1 MRTKLR
7 TVITLAIILNAVGL
21 YAQKQNPRGIYHM
34 VSITGKY
41 GTEAAMLDQYKICT
55 DTMTWMLSV
64 IEDNSINIHGERTNR
79 PYFELGDNDHM
90 VFNYTG
96 EEPDVTTPTMTRIF
110 NSDKKGF
117 SLKWWSTSRGH
128 RVFPENGWC
137 TEEYKSN
144 SFSSSGKKIFD
155 MLYSTKTK
163 GKKDGLQGRW
173 KVIGAIKMS
182 GSKVVDEWLKSGKLD
197 LGENDYV
204 HYWDK
209 YAIIDDQYLFTAY
222 TDAMLKQEHPGSYGY
237 LQEYKVSDENRQTVT
252 VQLLTNDNTQPVK
265 YVFYRISDDRMIVKV
280 KHILIID
287 DRSDCLYDG
296 YEIWEKTASNTPL
309 IKLLTSTSTYKD
321 KPKIE
326 PRGLYR
332 YVAGGELCR
341 IRETRDSTI
350 FDEKTRQW
358 KSYIE
363 RYRLCTDTIN
373 WNVDISDFNLT
384 INGQKLEDI
393 QRKQIRINSHS
404 LYDFYKPKWVLFD
417 CSETGFSET
426 CYIDSKY
433 TAVRTY
439 VKGDFNTGVWTYDKR
454 GVTPLAKEAL
464 DVCDSKI
471 PYDADHP
478 LYGTWEVEGRVL
490 NPSEAKIDSIM
501 KGLCTDYVFHHMR
514 NYRLFY
520 AFTPQHR
527 YTMKSED
534 SMVFMDKLDSDCKT
548 KLVTWEQ
555 YFEQGKGATI
565 VYLNWTLHWI
575 DKDTLLIC
583 RDKQDLRLF
592 VPECLVL
599 KRKGEGE
606 SLINVIIRKEN

>member
-1 MRTKLR
+1 
-7 TVITLAIILNAVGL
+7 
-21 YAQKQNPRGIYHM
+21 
-34 VSITGKY
+34 
-41 GTEAAMLDQYKICT
+41 
-55 DTMTWMLSV
+55 
-64 IEDNSINIHGERTNR
+64 
-79 PYFELGDNDHM
+79 
-90 VFNYTG
+90 
-96 EEPDVTTPTMTRIF
+96 
-110 NSDKKGF
+110 
-117 SLKWWSTSRGH
+117 
-128 RVFPENGWC
+128 
-137 TEEYKSN
+137 
-144 SFSSSGKKIFD
+144 
-155 MLYSTKTK
+155 
-163 GKKDGLQGRW
+163 
-173 KVIGAIKMS
+173 
-182 GSKVVDEWLKSGKLD
+182 
-197 LGENDYV
+197 
-204 HYWDK
+204 
-209 YAIIDDQYLFTAY
+209 
-222 TDAMLKQEHPGSYGY
+222 
-237 LQEYKVSDENRQTVT
+237 
-252 VQLLTNDNTQPVK
+252 
-265 YVFYRISDDRMIVKV
+265 MIVKV
-280 KHILIID
+280 IHLLIID
-287 DRSDCLYDG
+287 DRHDCLYDG

-341 IRETRDSTI
+341 IRETRDSTN

-439 VKGDFNTGVWTYDKR
+439 VKGDFNAGVWTYDKR
-454 GVTPLAKEAL
+454 GVTPLAKEVC
-464 DVCDSKI
+464 DVCDGKI

-501 KGLCTDYVFHHMR
+501 KGLCTDYIFPYIR
-514 NYRLFY
+514 NRRVFY
-520 AFTPQHR
+520 AFTPQHM

-583 RDKQDLRLF
+583 RDHQDLRLS
-592 VPECLVL
+592 VSECLVL
-599 KRKGEGE
+599 KRKVEGE
-606 SLINVIIRKEN
+606 SLVNVIIRKEN

>member
-1 MRTKLR
+1 MLR
-7 TVITLAIILNAVGL
+7 TIITLAIILNAVGL

-137 TEEYKSN
+137 TEVYKSN

-182 GSKVVDEWLKSGKLD
+182 GSKIVDEWLKSGKLN
-197 LGENDYV
+197 LNENDYV
-204 HYWDK
+204 PYQDE
-209 YAIIDDQYLFTAY
+209 YAIIDDQYIFTAY
-222 TDAMLKQEHPGSYGY
+222 SEVMVNKQNPNMYGY
-237 LQEYKVSDENRQTVT
+237 LQEYKVCDESGRTITVEMIA
-252 VQLLTNDNTQPVK
+252 NDDTRPLK
-265 YVFYRISDDRMIVKV
+265 YMFHRISNDRMIVKEERV
-280 KHILIID
+280 LFDSKSRQLADYI
-287 DRSDCLYDG
+287 YA
-296 YEIWEKTASNTPL
+296 IWERTESNTP
-309 IKLLTSTSTYKD
+309 IIQQITSPSPFRD

-332 YVAGGELCR
+332 YVAGGDPCR
-341 IRETRDSTI
+341 IRELRDSLI
-350 FDEKTRQW
+350 SGLDYK
-358 KSYIE
+358 E
-363 RYRLCTDTIN
+363 RVYCETYKLCTDTIN
-373 WNVDISDFNLT
+373 WQIEIRDSKPSAQTVGDNFLDYQPIKIHISNRELDPDNLY
-384 INGQKLEDI
+384 G
-393 QRKQIRINSHS
+393 
-404 LYDFYKPKWVLFD
+404 WVMFD

-426 CYIDSKY
+426 MIE
-433 TAVRTY
+433 
-439 VKGDFNTGVWTYDKR
+439 GEIWTYDNR
-454 GVTPLAKEAL
+454 CITPKAQELM
-464 DVCDSKI
+464 DVLEGKI
-471 PYDADHP
+471 SYDANHP

-501 KGLCTDYVFHHMR
+501 NGLCTDYVFPYIR
-514 NYRLFY
+514 NARCFY
-520 AFTPQHR
+520 AYTPQYLYPMR
-527 YTMKSED
+527 SG
-534 SMVFMDKLDSDCKT
+534 SNSLSLDKLDSDGKT
-548 KLVTWEQ
+548 FLVTREP
-555 YFEQGKGATI
+555 YYSKEEKKTI
-565 VYLNWTLHWI
+565 LVNLNWKVYWLNQNNF
-575 DKDTLLIC
+575 LLY
-583 RDKQDLRLF
+583 RDHQELF
-592 VPECLVL
+592 PTIPVCFVM
-599 KRKGEGE
+599 KRKVGGE
-606 SLINVIIRKEN
+606 SLINVMARKNPSSSTSSWPNK

>member
-1 MRTKLR
+1 MLR
-7 TVITLAIILNAVGL
+7 TIITLTILLNVVGL
-21 YAQKQNPRGIYHM
+21 HAQKSNPRGIYHM
-34 VSITGKY
+34 VSITGKN
-41 GTEAAMLDQYKICT
+41 GTEAAMFDQYKICT
-55 DTMTWMLSV
+55 DSMTWMV
-64 IEDNSINIHGERTNR
+64 SITETGEPNEHGIQTQY
-79 PYFELGDNDHM
+79 PYFRIVDNDHM
-90 VFNYTG
+90 VFNHTG
-96 EEPDVTTPTMTRIF
+96 EEPDASDPTRTRIF
-110 NSDKKGF
+110 NAGKKGF

-128 RVFPENGWC
+128 SVFPENAWC
-137 TEEYKSN
+137 TEQYESN
-144 SFSSSGKKIFD
+144 SFSASGKKIFD
-155 MLYSTKTK
+155 MLYRTKIKT
-163 GKKDGLQGRW
+163 KKDGLQGRW
-173 KVIGAIKMS
+173 KVVGAIKMS
-182 GSKVVDEWLKSGKLD
+182 GSKVVDEWMKSGKLD

-204 HYWDK
+204 PYWDK

-222 TDAMLKQEHPGSYGY
+222 SDAMLNQDPPGSYGY
-237 LQEYKVSDENRQTVT
+237 LQEYKVSDENKQMITVE
-252 VQLLTNDNTQPVK
+252 LLTNDNRRPQT
-265 YVFYRISDDRMIVKV
+265 YEFYRISNDRMIVKEEYV
-280 KHILIID
+280 LSD
-287 DRSDCLYDG
+287 NSARSLYP
-296 YEIWEKTASNTPL
+296 YTYAIWERMESNTP
-309 IKLLTSTSTYKD
+309 IIQQLTSASPFKD
-321 KPKIE
+321 KPMIA

-332 YVAGGELCR
+332 YVAGGDPCR
-341 IRETRDSTI
+341 IREVRDSLI
-350 FDEKTRQW
+350 LGLD
-358 KSYIE
+358 YNE
-363 RYRLCTDTIN
+363 RVYNETYRLCTDTID
-373 WNVDISDFNLT
+373 WNVVIRNYNLT
-384 INGQKLEDI
+384 VQGQKLEDI

-555 YFEQGKGATI
+555 YFEQGKGTTI
-565 VYLNWTLHWI
+565 VFLNWTLHWI
-575 DKDTLLIC
+575 DTNTLLIC
-583 RDKQDLRLF
+583 RDHQELRLPA

-599 KRKGEGE
+599 KRRVEGE
-606 SLINVIIRKEN
+606 SLINVINSKR

>member
-1 MRTKLR
+1 MLR
-7 TVITLAIILNAVGL
+7 TVITLAILLNAVGL

-64 IEDNSINIHGERTNR
+64 IEDKSINKHWERANR

-163 GKKDGLQGRW
+163 VKKDGLQGRW
-173 KVIGAIKMS
+173 KVVGAIKMS
-182 GSKVVDEWLKSGKLD
+182 GSKIVDEWLKSGKLD

-204 HYWDK
+204 PYWYK
-209 YAIIDDQYLFTAY
+209 YAIIDDQYIFTAY

-237 LQEYKVSDENRQTVT
+237 LQEYKVSDENRKTIT
-252 VQLLTNDNTQPVK
+252 VQLLANDNTRPLT
-265 YVFYRISDDRMIVKV
+265 YEFYRISNDKMIVKEEYV
-280 KHILIID
+280 LFD
-287 DRSDCLYDG
+287 YRSRELSDNIYA
-296 YEIWEKTASNTPL
+296 IWERMESNTP
-309 IKLLTSTSTYKD
+309 IIQQLTTASTIKD
-321 KPKIE
+321 KRKIE

-332 YVAGGELCR
+332 YVAGGDPCR
-341 IRETRDSTI
+341 IRELRDSVI
-350 FDEKTRQW
+350 SGSDYKERV
-358 KSYIE
+358 YIE
-363 RYRLCTDTIN
+363 KYRLCTDTIMWDVRIEN
-373 WNVDISDFNLT
+373 YNLK
-384 INGQKLEDI
+384 IQGQKLEDI
-393 QRKQIRINSHS
+393 LNYQRKQILIQNP
-404 LYDFYKPKWVLFD
+404 LALDDFYKDKWTLFD
-417 CSETGFSET
+417 CSETGFSENWPDG
-426 CYIDSKY
+426 IS
-433 TAVRTY
+433 
-439 VKGDFNTGVWTYDKR
+439 TYDKR
-454 GVTPLAKEAL
+454 SVTPLAKEML
-464 DVCDSKI
+464 DVCDGKI
-471 PYDADHP
+471 PYDANHP

-501 KGLCTDYVFHHMR
+501 KGLCTDYVFPYIR
-514 NYRLFY
+514 NYRFFY
-520 AFTPQHR
+520 AFTPQHW
-527 YTMKSED
+527 YTMQSGQRLLVD
-534 SMVFMDKLDSDCKT
+534 NLDSDCKT
-548 KLVTWEQ
+548 KLVTWERYQ
-555 YFEQGKGATI
+555 APEKGYMI

-575 DKDTLLIC
+575 DTNTLLIC

-599 KRKGEGE
+599 KRRVGGE
-606 SLINVIIRKEN
+606 SLINVVNLNYNTRVG

>member
-1 MRTKLR
+1 MLR
-7 TVITLAIILNAVGL
+7 TIITLAIILNAVGL

-222 TDAMLKQEHPGSYGY
+222 SDAMLNQDPPGSYGY

-439 VKGDFNTGVWTYDKR
+439 DKGDINAGVWTYDKR
-454 GVTPLAKEAL
+454 GVTPLAKEVC
-464 DVCDSKI
+464 DVCDGKI
-471 PYDADHP
+471 PYQ
-478 LYGTWEVEGRVL
+478 TRR
-490 NPSEAKIDSIM
+490 NP
-501 KGLCTDYVFHHMR
+501 T
-514 NYRLFY
+514 
-520 AFTPQHR
+520 
-527 YTMKSED
+527 
-534 SMVFMDKLDSDCKT
+534 
-548 KLVTWEQ
+548 
-555 YFEQGKGATI
+555 
-565 VYLNWTLHWI
+565 
-575 DKDTLLIC
+575 
-583 RDKQDLRLF
+583 
-592 VPECLVL
+592 
-599 KRKGEGE
+599 GEGG
-606 SLINVIIRKEN
+606 V